1 MLMKKLIIVL
11 TVVCLITA
19 VSLFASGKKESD
31 VQSGESQ
38 VIRVSWWGG
47 DARHNAL
54 LNMIAEFE
62 KQNPDIKVEPEYSAF
77 AQYRDKFTIQLTSGA
92 APDVMAV
99 DQPWCASIVKQGDFF
114 LNLDDYAAQ
123 LKIDSFDSYLID
135 SYSRFNGKTLFLPA
149 GINGMGSL
157 VDVEKLSP
165 YGFDITN
172 KDFSWDDLFSLAAKI
187 QKANPKQYLCV
198 VDSKQAS
205 LYYALVYLRQLT
217 GKPLVND
224 DGSMGVT
231 RNELAR
237 AFELV
242 DRCYKEGVFQPIR
255 ESAVYN
261 NAMTQ
266 NPEWLNRNM
275 FMILG
280 RTSVMTDTSARRLI
294 NGVPT
299 TTGYVMPQLPN
310 AKESGI
316 EVWPAVLY
324 AISKNT
330 KAVEASVRF
339 LSFML
344 TSEEAAKAIGSNYSI
359 PAREESRMYAQSL
372 LEPSSLENV
381 EYSLNNAGSTI
392 NAQSSNPEIEALF
405 TEIMEKIGYG
415 QYTNILEAAD
425 EAISRIQVIVSAG
438 K

>member
-1 MLMKKLIIVL
+1 MKKLIILVSVL
-11 TVVCLITA
+11 CLMVMVPVLAAGRAESTE
-19 VSLFASGKKESD
+19 LSGGP
-31 VQSGESQ
+31 QT
-38 VIRVSWWGG
+38 IRVSWWGG

-54 LNMIAEFE
+54 LAMIAEFE
-62 KQNPDIKVEPEYSAF
+62 KQNPNIKVEPEYSAF

-114 LNLDDYAAQ
+114 LNLDPYADQ

-135 SYSRFNGKTLFLPA
+135 SYSRFNGKTLFLPV

-157 VDVEKLSP
+157 VDVEKLAAF
-165 YGFDITN
+165 GFDITN
-172 KDFSWDDLFSLAAKI
+172 KNFTWDDLFSLAAKI
-187 QKANPKQYLCV
+187 RSVNPNQYLSV

-205 LYYALVYLRQLT
+205 LYYARVYLRQLT
-217 GKPLVND
+217 GKQLIND

-231 RNELAR
+231 REELAK

-261 NAMTQ
+261 NTMTQ

-280 RTSVMTDTSARRLI
+280 RTSVMTDTSARRPI

-310 AKESGI
+310 GKESGI
-316 EVWPAVLY
+316 EVRPATLY
-324 AISKNT
+324 AINKNT
-330 KAVEASVRF
+330 KSADAAVKF

-359 PAREESRMYAQSL
+359 PAREESRVFAQKYDL
-372 LEPSSLENV
+372 LEASSLENV
-381 EYSLNNAGSTI
+381 EYSLANAGNTI
-392 NAQSSNPEIEALF
+392 NTWSANPEVEALF
-405 TEIMEKIGYG
+405 TEIMEKIAYS
-415 QYTNILEAAD
+415 QYKNMLEAAD
-425 EAISRIQVIVSAG
+425 EAIARIRIIVSASV
-438 K
+438 